1 MLESTE
7 GAIEKGQSREPGNV
21 GTQGEDKTK
30 QKHNTMFVWHHYSQT
45 NTNNINKTWA
55 LWVYILC
62 CELSKFLVSEI
73 QIVSSL
79 LIFNYLS

>member
-1 MLESTE
+1 MLENTE
-7 GAIEKGQSREPGNV
+7 GAIDNEQSRETGNV
-21 GTQGEDKTK
+21 GTRDEDKTK
-30 QKHNTMFVWHHYSQT
+30 QKHNTIFVGHHYSQT